1 MSGDTPRPGSR
12 AGAPVAR
19 PTRRLLVLG
28 GVAAALPSVAGCGLR
43 LDLPQPPPPVPT
55 RKPAPDERFLL
66 GVIAD
71 LRALVQAASGLE
83 RSGVDGD
90 ARRLVRETVAVQR
103 RQVAVLTGR
112 LTNAGVPAAEIEAA
126 TAPKPPPTTASGSRA
141 TPTGTST
148 SRGAG
153 PAPSTATPTATPS
166 VTTPPAVA
174 DIRTVDDLA
183 TALAAVGPD
192 RWLALAATTQ
202 GTRDVVLSAWSSRL
216 ASAVLLD
223 ATVDPAPTPSAARP
237 RIIEQTSPL
246 VYGFEVVAAQS
257 TGARRTRALETLD
270 ELRRLDLA
278 VSTATTSA
286 PGGWALPFPV
296 TTPGAAQRLATHLL
310 GTAVDATLEVAGPA
324 PDGPALDDA
333 ARWSGRVQALAV
345 DWGMR
350 LAPFPG
356 TAP

>member
-1 MSGDTPRPGSR
+1 MSGDSPRHGSR
-12 AGAPVAR
+12 AGAHVGR
-19 PTRRLLVLG
+19 PTRRLVVLG
-28 GVAAALPSVAGCGLR
+28 GVAAALASVAGCGLR

-66 GVIAD
+66 DVIAD

-83 RSGVDGD
+83 RAEVDGD
-90 ARRLVRETVAVQR
+90 VRRLVRETVSVQR

-126 TAPKPPPTTASGSRA
+126 TAPKPPPTTASGSR
-141 TPTGTST
+141 TPTLTPT
-148 SRGAG
+148 QGAVG
-153 PAPSTATPTATPS
+153 PAPCSADHRATPS

-192 RWLALAATTQ
+192 RWLALAAATQ

-216 ASAVLLD
+216 ASAVLLG

-257 TGARRTRALETLD
+257 AGARRTRARETLD

-310 GTAVDATLEVAGPA
+310 RTAVDATVEVAGPA
-324 PDGPALDDA
+324 PDGPALEDA

-350 LAPFPG
+350 LDPFPG

>member
-1 MSGDTPRPGSR
+1 MSGDSPRHGSR
-12 AGAPVAR
+12 AGVHVGL
-19 PTRRLLVLG
+19 PTRRLVVLG
-28 GVAAALPSVAGCGLR
+28 GAAAALASVAGCGLR

-66 GVIAD
+66 DVIAD
-71 LRALVQAASGLE
+71 LRALVQAAGALE
-83 RSGVDGD
+83 RAEVDAD
-90 ARRLVRETVAVQR
+90 ARRLVRETVSVQR

-112 LTNAGVPAAEIEAA
+112 LTNAGVPTAEIEAA
-126 TAPKPPPTTASGSRA
+126 TSPTPAPTTPPGS
-141 TPTGTST
+141 TPT
-148 SRGAG
+148 
-153 PAPSTATPTATPS
+153 PTPS
-166 VTTPPAVA
+166 QGSPSGATAAAPTTGPSGTTPPAVA

-192 RWLALAATTQ
+192 RWLALAAATQ

-216 ASAVLLD
+216 ASAVLLG

-257 TGARRTRALETLD
+257 AGARRTRARATLD
-270 ELRRLDLA
+270 QLRRLDLA
-278 VSTATTSA
+278 VSTATTST

-296 TTPGAAQRLATHLL
+296 TTPGAAQRLATHLVR
-310 GTAVDATLEVAGPA
+310 TAVDATVEVAGPA
-324 PDGPALDDA
+324 PDGPALEDA

-345 DWGMR
+345 DWGMP
-350 LAPFPG
+350 LDPFPG